1 MSKPISLAYRGRGG
15 STAAVPA
22 SHPGNSQQSAAAI
35 AASLDKLVKDGLDW
49 SQLEALASV
58 EDVEESFGGFRPV
71 RSSTGSF
78 KDKSGTWH
86 RAGAISFISSKMYPI
101 GGKTFTVDSIV
112 EAILPSGCTID
123 VPVGEDAAQG
133 KLTVRHKAL
142 ADGEKLFRMPKD
154 VDVNELARGHK
165 LTMKP
170 VVSCV
175 LVEFNGLKPYRIEEK
190 RVKLFS
196 ESDLARAEEL
206 GTLFIEDEEAADGNE
221 NPQG

>member
-22 SHPGNSQQSAAAI
+22 SHPGNVQQSAAI
-35 AASLDKLVKDGLDW
+35 AAGLDRLVKDGLDW

-58 EDVEESFGGFRPV
+58 KDVEESFDGFRPV
-71 RSSTGSF
+71 RSATGSF
-78 KDKSGTWH
+78 KDKNGTWH
-86 RAGAISFISSKMYPI
+86 RAGAISFISSKMYPV

-112 EAILPSGCTID
+112 EAILPTGCTID
-123 VPVGEDAAQG
+123 VPVGEDASAG

-142 ADGEKLFRMPKD
+142 AEGEKLFRVPKD
-154 VDVNELARGHK
+154 ADVNELARGHK

-196 ESDLARAEEL
+196 ETDLARAQEL
-206 GTLFIEDEEAADGNE
+206 GTLSIDEPEAVDNGE